1 MTVWERWMRQPQRL
15 WLRRALFQVHLWT
28 GLGVG
33 LYIVVVCVTGSVLV
47 YRNELYRAVTPRPIL
62 IVAAGERLTDDELK
76 AAAVGA
82 NPGYHVTNL
91 FRARNRD
98 QAVDVRLRRGPETRT
113 RLLDPYTGKDVGES
127 GPRGIRFVSWLLA
140 LPPHRP

>member
-1 MTVWERWMRQPQRL
+1 MTVWERWVRHPQRL
-15 WLRRALFQVHLWT
+15 WLRRALFQVHLWM

-76 AAAVGA
+76 EAAVDVY
-82 NPGYHVTNL
+82 PGYHVTNL

-98 QAVDVRLRRGPETRT
+98 QAVDVWLRRGPETRK
-113 RLLDPYTGKDVGES
+113 RLFDP
-127 GPRGIRFVSWLLA
+127 
-140 LPPHRP
+140 